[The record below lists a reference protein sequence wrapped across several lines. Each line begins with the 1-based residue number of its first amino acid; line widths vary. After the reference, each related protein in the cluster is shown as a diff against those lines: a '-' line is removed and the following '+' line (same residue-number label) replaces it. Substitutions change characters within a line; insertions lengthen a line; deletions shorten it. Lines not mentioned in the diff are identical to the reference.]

1 MVGIQCI
8 QRKKYTNHHIYIRPH
23 EIISGIT
30 TTSNIVSLY
39 ECLYFISYFLI
50 AVPNCLYYSLA
61 KKKKNCLYYKDLTR
75 TLQRTKE
82 Y

>member
-39 ECLYFISYFLI
+39 ECF
-50 AVPNCLYYSLA
+50 
-61 KKKKNCLYYKDLTR
+61 
-75 TLQRTKE
+75 
-82 Y
+82 